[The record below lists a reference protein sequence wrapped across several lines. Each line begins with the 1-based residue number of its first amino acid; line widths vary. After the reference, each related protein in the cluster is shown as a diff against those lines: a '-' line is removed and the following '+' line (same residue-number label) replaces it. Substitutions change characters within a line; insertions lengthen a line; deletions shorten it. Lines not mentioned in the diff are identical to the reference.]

1 MRGFLIVMMASQL
14 AAQQGP
20 PVSILRGELLKW
32 DPAGSFN
39 LSTKDHRVHL
49 CTFDE
54 EVYISSTG
62 SRIPA
67 SDVQVGNVVEV
78 VVDRRG
84 DADRC
89 QALTIYVLAALTAPP
104 FVEYQ
109 RALNRQR
116 HVLDHLF
123 PRGKLT
129 FAGVVLDSDSEQ
141 FTLKTR
147 SEGRKTIRLRDDTR
161 FTADGRASD
170 ASMLEF
176 NARVFVRAGRGL
188 EGKLEA
194 YQVIRGRILS
204 PR

>member
-1 MRGFLIVMMASQL
+1 MRGFLIVLLASQL

-32 DPAGSFN
+32 DPAGKFN
-39 LSTKDHRVHL
+39 ISTTDRWVHL

-54 EVYISSTG
+54 EVYISSNG
-62 SRIPA
+62 SKIPA
-67 SDVQVGNVVEV
+67 SDVQVGNMLEV

-84 DADRC
+84 DASRC
-89 QALTIYVLAALTAPP
+89 QALTIYVLTALTAEPY
-104 FVEYQ
+104 VAYR
-109 RALNRQR
+109 RALDRQR

-176 NARVFVRAGRGL
+176 NARVFVRAGRGFDG
-188 EGKLEA
+188 ELEA
-194 YQVIRGRILS
+194 YQVIRGRIFK